1 MRCLRF
7 TVPLCGLALACATP
21 SMAQDNRVSELADPV
36 RLAAADGAIDVEV
49 GHAAP
54 CLADFDGDGLLDL
67 LVGQFGGGKLRWYR
81 NVGSNSEPRFAASAW
96 VEAAGKPAATSA
108 G

>member
-7 TVPLCGLALACATP
+7 TVPLCGLALAAAVCRAADVRP
-21 SMAQDNRVSELADPV
+21 NELAAPV
-36 RLAAADGAIDVEV
+36 RLEAADGVVDVEV

-54 CLADFDGDGLLDL
+54 YLADYDGDGLVDL

-81 NVGSNSEPRFAASAW
+81 NVGSNSEPKFAASAW
-96 VEAAGKPAATSA
+96 VEAAGTPAATSA

>member
-1 MRCLRF
+1 MRWLRF
-7 TVPLCGLALACATP
+7 TVPLCGVALAAATAGR
-21 SMAQDNRVSELADPV
+21 AQEERFHELAEPV
-36 RLAAADGAIDVEV
+36 RLAAADGVIDVEV

-54 CLADFDGDGLLDL
+54 YLADFDGDGLVDL

-81 NVGSNSEPRFAASAW
+81 NMGSNSEPKFAASAW